1 MRRGALAILFVLG
14 FFFPATLPAQHES
27 GKHAEE
33 ERVPVQV
40 PSDQQTRMGLRTGTV
55 TAEPI
60 RYTLRAPAVLAT
72 EEGRETH
79 FHTRVS
85 GWIEEI
91 YADSVGKTVKKGDPL
106 FSLYSPDLVTTQA
119 EYVAALKIGR
129 GGREVAEAALKRLR
143 YFGVPEREI
152 AEIAKTKEPKRLITF
167 ESPINGYIVSKNA
180 IRGLYV
186 TPDIHLYYLADLSHI
201 WVLATLYEADMGV
214 IRVGDEAKIL
224 PPNDPATTYAGRV
237 SYIYP
242 DIQRE
247 TRTGKARIEVHNP
260 EGALK
265 PGMYVNV
272 AFEKDLGTRLVV
284 PEDSVI
290 DTGVRKLVFVQADP
304 TRFEPREI
312 KVGPRVGGKFAV
324 LEGLKEGETIVTGA
338 NFLLDAESKLQA
350 AIRKGLKAPAGHG
363 GGDHEA
369 K

>member
-1 MRRGALAILFVLG
+1 MRRTAIAFFIVALV
-14 FFFPATLPAQHES
+14 FPALSWGQHPE

-33 ERVPVQV
+33 DRVPVQI
-40 PSDQQTRMGLRTGTV
+40 PEDQQSRMGLKMETV
-55 TAEPI
+55 AAEPL

-72 EEGRETH
+72 EEGKETH
-79 FHTRVS
+79 VHTRVS

-129 GGREVAEAALKRLR
+129 GGREVADAALMRLR

-152 AEIAKTKEPKRLITF
+152 EEITKTKVPKRLITF
-167 ESPINGYIVSKNA
+167 ESPINGYVVAKNA

-201 WVLATLYEADMGV
+201 WVLATLYEADLGV

-224 PPNDPATTYAGRV
+224 PPYDPATTYAGRV

-242 DIQRE
+242 DIQKE

-272 AFEKDLGTRLVV
+272 EFEKDLGTRLVV

-290 DTGVRKLVFVQADP
+290 DTGARKLVFVREDP
-304 TRFEPREI
+304 TRFSPREI
-312 KVGPRVGGKFAV
+312 KVGPRSGGKFAV
-324 LEGLKEGETIVTGA
+324 LEGLKEGEEIVTGA

-350 AIRKGLKAPAGHG
+350 AIRKGLKAPGGHG
-363 GGDHEA
+363 GGHET